1 MFIYKIDYFL
11 RINMDRSLEEIYS
24 NISQILLKGIEGKF
38 SDAVLEVELHSLAM
52 KLSGGYVSEVNN
64 EPNTFNFI
72 KEHKK
77 ILMNDVIELHLKT
90 DINELSRW
98 NTMNY
103 NLHTNGEYKVE
114 FDWNQALADN
124 IERVYLEA

>member
-1 MFIYKIDYFL
+1 M
-11 RINMDRSLEEIYS
+11 NRSREEIYAS
-24 NISQILLKGIEGKF
+24 ISAMIVKGIDGDF

-52 KLSGGYVSEVNN
+52 KLSGGYMRGADSE
-64 EPNTFNFI
+64 PSPFSFI

-77 ILMNDVIELHLKT
+77 ILMNDLIELHAKT

-103 NLHTNGEYKVE
+103 NLHANGEYRVE
-114 FDWNQALADN
+114 FEWNHKLAAD
-124 IERVYLEA
+124 IERVKEEAS

>member
-1 MFIYKIDYFL
+1 MK
-11 RINMDRSLEEIYS
+11 RSLEEIYS
-24 NISQILLKGIEGKF
+24 SISAMVVKGIDGEF

-52 KLSGGYVSEVNN
+52 KLSGGYMSVDSSE
-64 EPNTFNFI
+64 PSSFRFI

-77 ILMNDVIELHLKT
+77 ILMNDLIELHLKT

-103 NLHTNGEYKVE
+103 NLHANGEYRVE
-114 FDWNQALADN
+114 FEWNQELAAD
-124 IERVYLEA
+124 IERVKEEAS

>member
-1 MFIYKIDYFL
+1 M
-11 RINMDRSLEEIYS
+11 NRSLEEIYK
-24 NISQILLKGIEGKF
+24 NISYILIKGIEGDF

-52 KLSGGYVSEVNN
+52 KLSGGYVSKASS
-64 EPNTFNFI
+64 EPNTFKFI

-77 ILMNDVIELHLKT
+77 ILMNDLIELHLKT

-103 NLHTNGEYKVE
+103 NLHANGEFKVE
-114 FDWNQALADN
+114 FDWDQALADD
-124 IERVYLEA
+124 IERVYAEA

>member
-1 MFIYKIDYFL
+1 MT
-11 RINMDRSLEEIYS
+11 RSLEEIYR
-24 NISQILLKGIEGKF
+24 NISQILIKGIDGGF

-64 EPNTFNFI
+64 EPSTFKFI

-77 ILMNDVIELHLKT
+77 ILMNDLIELHQKT
-90 DINELSRW
+90 DINDLSRW

-103 NLHTNGEYKVE
+103 NLHADGQYKVE
-114 FDWNQALADN
+114 FDWNQSLADD
-124 IERVYLEA
+124 IERVYAEV

>member
-1 MFIYKIDYFL
+1 MQ
-11 RINMDRSLEEIYS
+11 RSLEEIYAS
-24 NISQILLKGIEGKF
+24 ISEMVVKGIDGNF

-52 KLSGGYVSEVNN
+52 KLSGGYMRDDNGEASS
-64 EPNTFNFI
+64 FSFI

-77 ILMNDVIELHLKT
+77 ILMNDLLELHLKT

-103 NLHTNGEYKVE
+103 NLHSNGEYRVE
-114 FDWNQALADN
+114 FEWDQKLAHD
-124 IERVYLEA
+124 IERVKAEV